1 MEKGFHS
8 GKPWWFGFPVFTAH
22 RARSFTLMPENAS
35 LFSPNM
41 VGTLATK
48 SVRVFLMM
56 ARM

>member
-1 MEKGFHS
+1 
-8 GKPWWFGFPVFTAH
+8 
-22 RARSFTLMPENAS
+22 MPENAS

-41 VGTLATK
+41 VGTLAAK